1 MVNVN
6 KNVNIFSV
14 NSNHH
19 RTSGTRTYTRAM
31 GQHSIFSQGGWH
43 GAARGFNAYDP
54 SVNLNRYARMREGL
68 NNRWDN
74 YEHYHHGPQVPQEQN
89 PSLLETLMVA
99 IPLGKQIFDFGKDI
113 AKTFNIG
120 GGKKTGDV
128 KGGNGADPSDSVPD
142 SKSNIDFK
150 NIKSFSD
157 IDNLQEKNLTSLTN
171 FNQGYQKASVETSVS
186 ETLGSQDVQAGLKLI
201 DDYNLTTKPLA
212 LSEVK
217 IDTKNPNFTEAL
229 KTIDKDIS
237 EINTY
242 VETNIKGA
250 EDKLVAKSGELSE
263 SIAEL
268 TRQSELTN
276 DEATKKNLEAQIAKY
291 KTQLEQVEK
300 AKTALVAVTGQC
312 NSSIEQLEA
321 KKAEVQTAQENHNKL
336 QDKKYNMAKEQD
348 EKLGKVNAEIA
359 KLKAEITKLGT
370 PEAGSKDQKKLNEL
384 RAKITSAYNE
394 STALI
399 TSLKSVARTK
409 ITNSAGTE
417 YKIKNLATN
426 SQPAGGGGGNPNNT

>member
-31 GQHSIFSQGGWH
+31 GQHSVFSQAGWH
-43 GAARGFNAYDP
+43 GAARGFNAYDTHT
-54 SVNLNRYARMREGL
+54 VNLNRYSRMREGL

-74 YEHYHHGPQVPQEQN
+74 YEHYHHGPQGPQEQN
-89 PSLLETLMVA
+89 PSLLETLMMA
-99 IPLGKQIFDFGKDI
+99 LPLGKQIFDFGKDI

-128 KGGNGADPSDSVPD
+128 KGGNGANPRDSVPD
-142 SKSNIDFK
+142 PKSNIDFK

-157 IDNLQEKNLTSLTN
+157 IDNLQKQNLTSLTN
-171 FNQGYQKASVETSVS
+171 FNEGYQQASVEASVS
-186 ETLGSQDVQAGLKLI
+186 ETLANTDVQAGLALI
-201 DDYNLTTKPLA
+201 DGCNLTTTPLA

-217 IDTKNPNFTEAL
+217 IDTTNPNFTEAL
-229 KTIDKDIS
+229 KTIDTDIS

-250 EDKLVAKSGELSE
+250 QGKLSNVIGNLTTNV
-263 SIAEL
+263 AEL
-268 TRQSELTN
+268 TNELAGMN
-276 DEATKKNLEAQIAKY
+276 ESDANYASKKSALEAAK
-291 KTQLEQVEK
+291 KDLANAEAAQAALTKVEGECTK
-300 AKTALVAVTGQC
+300 SVK
-312 NSSIEQLEA
+312 QLEA

-359 KLKAEITKLGT
+359 KLNAEITKLGT

-384 RAKITSAYNE
+384 RAKLTSAYNE

-399 TSLKSVARTK
+399 TSLKSVGSK

-417 YKIKNLATN
+417 YTIKNLATN
-426 SQPAGGGGGNPNNT
+426 SQPAGGGGQPK